1 MRSGGSQLEGW
12 PKCSPRFRQRF
23 IKSALFAPR
32 QTIRHFSLDLAG
44 RCITIAPV
52 TALPNQFDLADLHVD
67 LWSQRVTRAGTQIPL
82 PKLSFDL
89 LVALA
94 GAAPKL
100 VSIDELMTQVWPGL
114 VVNPETVAQRV
125 KMLRDALGDDPRVPR
140 YIESVRSRG
149 YRLLHEPVQELP
161 APGKQPVGNI
171 AITSVP
177 AVPQPQDDPRGLLRT
192 SRWRLLAGLTAL
204 VLLIVA
210 VMAIRT
216 HRAPTLAPAA
226 KSVLPDRT
234 VAVLP
239 FANIGGESKDALL
252 ASGVAENIRLRLGAL
267 SAIVVIADTSMA
279 GYNGNPVDA
288 PTVGREL
295 NARYLLEG
303 SLQRQNELIRVTAR
317 LVDAEK
323 SADVWSVYFDRKPS
337 DIFAVQDEIATKV
350 ARALKVTLDS
360 GEEQRLQS
368 RGTNNI
374 DAYLEFL
381 QARDSMMAHK
391 SADIKA
397 AIAHYHKAIELD
409 PNFSAAYSGLAG
421 ALANSNAYSEALL
434 SADEMKSQ
442 ESQVYS
448 LLEKAQQLDPRNAET
463 YMLLYNFEDDPVKAK
478 SYLRRA
484 LALEPNSARAHL
496 LLAQSGDP
504 LTADSPPSYIG
515 DKLVHE
521 RKAMEIDPLNPAY
534 PLALAD
540 EYMVH
545 RQNELAAVEPLL
557 MRSLELDPNY
567 IKARETLAH
576 LRIGFQSRFAE
587 GIKLLEQILAQ
598 EKTAAYYQDLLA
610 FYYSNAGDV
619 AAAEDVIAGS
629 PYISSGIPILCA
641 RHQWHEAVA
650 LYMRPNTPTS
660 SWVETKAWFA
670 IRMDA
675 HQSGNYAA
683 ARKYFEADDSI
694 KWDKNGMPTVVI
706 PMNTHLTTVMSLA
719 DVLQKTGEPERARL
733 ILEASLVSI
742 QLAAEKFGR
751 GDVVLR
757 LPRFQALALLG
768 RDADAL
774 EVLEQMSPGGGVFDW
789 REFEVDPIF
798 DRLRHDPRFI
808 NFLEQSRRY
817 DQAQLALVQKM
828 RDNGDIPQRPNHNV
842 AQTALPP

>member
-1 MRSGGSQLEGW
+1 
-12 PKCSPRFRQRF
+12 
-23 IKSALFAPR
+23 
-32 QTIRHFSLDLAG
+32 
-44 RCITIAPV
+44 V
-52 TALPNQFDLADLHVD
+52 TAPPNKFDLADLHVD
-67 LWSQRVTRAGTQIPL
+67 LWSQRVTRAGAQIPL

-125 KMLRDALGDDPRVPR
+125 KMLRDALGDDPRTPR

-149 YRLLHEPVQELP
+149 YRLLHEPAQELP
-161 APGKQPVGNI
+161 VCEIPVPDIPQP
-171 AITSVP
+171 AITSAL
-177 AVPQPQDDPRGLLRT
+177 AVPQPPVDPRVLSRT
-192 SRWRLLAGLTAL
+192 SRWRLLAGLTAM

-210 VMAIRT
+210 VMAIRA
-216 HRAPTLAPAA
+216 HRSQEPAV

-252 ASGVAENIRLRLGAL
+252 ASGIAENIRLRLGGL
-267 SAIVVIADTSMA
+267 SEIVVIADTSMT
-279 GYNGNPVDA
+279 GYNGTRVDA
-288 PTVGREL
+288 PTVGHEL

-303 SLQRQNELIRVTAR
+303 SLQRQNELIRITAR
-317 LVDAEK
+317 LVDAQKTE
-323 SADVWSVYFDRKPS
+323 DVWSVYFDRKPG

-350 ARALKVTLDS
+350 ARALKVTLDA

-381 QARDSMMAHK
+381 QARDSMMVHK

-397 AIAHYHKAIELD
+397 AIAHYRKAIELD

-421 ALANSNAYSEALL
+421 ALANSNAYSEVLL
-434 SADEMKSQ
+434 SADQMKSL
-442 ESQVYS
+442 ESEVYS

-478 SYLRRA
+478 SYLRHA
-484 LALEPNSARAHL
+484 LALEPSSARAHL

-545 RQNELAAVEPLL
+545 RQNELGAVEPLL

-660 SWVETKAWFA
+660 FWVDTKAWFA

-706 PMNTHLTTVMSLA
+706 PMSTHLTTVMSLA

-751 GDVVLR
+751 GDVILR

-768 RDADAL
+768 RDAEAL

-798 DRLRHDPRFI
+798 DRLRHDPRFRH
-808 NFLEQSRRY
+808 FLERSRQY
-817 DQAQLALVQKM
+817 DQTQLALVQKM
-828 RDNGDIPQRPNHNV
+828 RDNGDIPQRPNHNA

>member
-1 MRSGGSQLEGW
+1 MFPKISPKIHQIRPFCAFPEQSGRF
-12 PKCSPRFRQRF
+12 SPDRQ
-23 IKSALFAPR
+23 
-32 QTIRHFSLDLAG
+32 G
-44 RCITIAPV
+44 RCIRIASV
-52 TALPNQFDLADLHVD
+52 TALPNQFDLGDLHVD
-67 LWSQRVTRAGTQIPL
+67 LWSQRVTRAGAQIPL

-149 YRLLHEPVQELP
+149 YRLLHQPAQELP
-161 APGKQPVGNI
+161 GPEIPSVAEIPAPEVTP
-171 AITSVP
+171 AP
-177 AVPQPQDDPRGLLRT
+177 AVPQPLVDPRAPPRA
-192 SRWRLLAGLTAL
+192 SRWRLLAGLLAV

-210 VMAIRT
+210 VMAIRA
-216 HRAPTLAPAA
+216 HRAPGPAA
-226 KSVLPDRT
+226 ISILPDRT

-252 ASGVAENIRLRLGAL
+252 ASGIAENIRLRLGGL
-267 SAIVVIADTSMA
+267 SEIVVIADTSMT
-279 GYNGNPVDA
+279 GYNGTPVDA

-303 SLQRQNELIRVTAR
+303 SLQRQTELVRITAR

-323 SADVWSVYFDRKPS
+323 GADVWSVYFDRKPS

-350 ARALKVTLDS
+350 ARALRVTLDA

-381 QARDSMMAHK
+381 QARNSIMAFK
-391 SADIKA
+391 SIDIQA
-397 AIAHYHKAIELD
+397 AIAHFRKAIELD

-421 ALANSNAYSEALL
+421 ALANSNAYGDVHL
-434 SADEMKSQ
+434 SADQLKSLDS
-442 ESQVYS
+442 EARS
-448 LLEKAQQLDPRNAET
+448 LIERAQQLDPRNAET
-463 YMLLYNFEDDPVKAK
+463 YMLLYDFESDPVKAE
-478 SYLRRA
+478 SYLRHA

-496 LLAQSGDP
+496 QLANSGDP
-504 LTADSPPSYIG
+504 LSANPPQSYIG

-521 RKAMEIDPLNPAY
+521 RKAMEIDPLNPQY
-534 PLALAD
+534 PLALAG
-540 EYMVH
+540 EYLFH
-545 RQNELAAVEPLL
+545 RTNELTEVESLL
-557 MRSLELDPNY
+557 MRSLELSPNY
-567 IKARETLAH
+567 PQAQETLAT
-576 LRIGFQSRFAE
+576 LRMAYQRRFAD
-587 GIKLLEQILAQ
+587 GIKILEQILAQ
-598 EKTAAYYQDLLA
+598 ESASTYYRDRLA
-610 FYYSNAGDV
+610 FEYTNAGDV
-619 AAAEDVIAGS
+619 AAAEDVIAGAA
-629 PYISSGIPILCA
+629 YKSSQIFALNG
-641 RHQWHEAVA
+641 RHQWREAVTIYA
-650 LYMRPNTPTS
+650 KPEDVLPDIFVLMKY
-660 SWVETKAWFA
+660 WFA
-670 IRMDA
+670 LRMDA

-683 ARKYFEADDSI
+683 ARKFFEHDESI

-706 PMNTHLTTVMSLA
+706 PMDTHLTTVISLA
-719 DVLQKTGEPERARL
+719 DMLQKTGEPERARL

-742 QLAAEKFGR
+742 QAASEKFER
-751 GDVVLR
+751 GDLWLR

-774 EVLEQMSPGGGVFDW
+774 KVLEQMPPGAGAFDW

-798 DRLRHDPRFI
+798 DRLRHDPRFT
-808 NFLEQSRRY
+808 NFLEQSRDY

-828 RDNGDIPQRPNHNV
+828 RDSGDIPQRPNHNV

>member
-1 MRSGGSQLEGW
+1 
-12 PKCSPRFRQRF
+12 
-23 IKSALFAPR
+23 
-32 QTIRHFSLDLAG
+32 
-44 RCITIAPV
+44 V

-114 VVNPETVAQRV
+114 IVNPETVAQRV
-125 KMLRDALGDDPRVPR
+125 KMLRDALGDDPRAPR

-149 YRLLHEPVQELP
+149 YRLLHQPVQELP
-161 APGKQPVGNI
+161 ASAIPPAPDRSEP
-171 AITSVP
+171 AITSAP
-177 AVPQPQDDPRGLLRT
+177 GVPQPQDDPRGLSRT
-192 SRWRLLAGLTAL
+192 SRWRLLAGITAM

-210 VMAIRT
+210 VMAIRA
-216 HRAPTLAPAA
+216 HRAPAPAA
-226 KSVLPDRT
+226 KSILPDRT

-252 ASGVAENIRLRLGAL
+252 ASGVAENIRLRLGGL
-267 SAIVVIADTSMA
+267 SEIVVIADTSMT
-279 GYNGNPVDA
+279 GYNGTRVDA

-295 NARYLLEG
+295 NVRYLLEG
-303 SLQRQNELIRVTAR
+303 SLQRQNELIRITAR

-323 SADVWSVYFDRKPS
+323 SEDVWSVYFDRKPS
-337 DIFAVQDEIATKV
+337 DIFTVQDEIATKV
-350 ARALKVTLDS
+350 ARALRVTLDAD
-360 GEEQRLQS
+360 EEQRLQS

-391 SADIKA
+391 SVDIKA
-397 AIAHYHKAIELD
+397 AIAHYRKAIELD

-421 ALANSNAYSEALL
+421 ALANSNAYSEVLL
-434 SADEMKSQ
+434 SADQMKSL

-448 LLEKAQQLDPRNAET
+448 LLAKAQQLDPRNAET
-463 YMLLYNFEDDPVKAK
+463 YMLLYNLEDDPVKAK

-496 LLAQSGDP
+496 LVAQSGDP

-515 DKLVHE
+515 DRLVHE
-521 RKAMEIDPLNPAY
+521 RKAMEIDPLNPVY

-540 EYMVH
+540 EYLFH
-545 RQNELAAVEPLL
+545 RQNEVAAVEPLL
-557 MRSLELDPNY
+557 MRSLELDPSY
-567 IKARETLAH
+567 LKARETLAH
-576 LRIGFQSRFAE
+576 LRIGFQNRFAD

-742 QLAAEKFGR
+742 QLAAEKFDR

-768 RDADAL
+768 RDAEAL

-808 NFLEQSRRY
+808 NFLEQSRHY

-828 RDNGDIPQRPNHNV
+828 RDNGDIPRRPNHNA